1 MTTYTIRL
9 VHDRETRRLRFR
21 GPEES
26 KPLVHTLNER
36 LDQVS
41 ALPLDEMVNWTI
53 EEMRR
58 SGCDLL
64 DPLAV

>member
-9 VHDRETRRLRFR
+9 VHDRESRRLQFR

-26 KPLVHTLNER
+26 RSLVRSLGER

-41 ALPLDEMVNWTI
+41 ALPLDEMVAWTI
-53 EEMRR
+53 EEMQRN
-58 SGCDLL
+58 GCAFL
-64 DPLAV
+64 DGAAA